1 MLLLYTATGSRQG
14 LADLSSLA
22 QEACQNNIAFT
33 CEFTLGNIPACL
45 DLLKTTGRIPEAVL
59 LSRTYKPSLAAGLVN
74 EWKANLIKN
83 EKDKLAKCI
92 ASPDGNLDLFPEW
105 THDLEKER
113 SAENDDLLE
122 GRQPLKR

>member
-1 MLLLYTATGSRQG
+1 LLLLYTATGSRQG
-14 LADLSSLA
+14 LAHLSSLA

-33 CEFTLGNIPACL
+33 CEFTLGNIPACI

-59 LSRTYKPSLAAGLVN
+59 FSRTYKPSLTAELVKQ
-74 EWKANLIKN
+74 WKTNLSKN

-105 THDLEKER
+105 SQYLEKER
-113 SAENDDLLE
+113 GTENGDLLQ
-122 GRQPLKR
+122 GRSL